1 MKRKD
6 MITEQR
12 NDKKKM
18 KMTFSK
24 TLLSALA
31 ALTMFTA
38 LAAQTSPAKM
48 ELQPNQRMLAY
59 NTTDDYESEGAGFD
73 VTGTVMPCIYITD
86 AMTEKFVGSQIKA
99 IRFAVTKPVGKAT
112 VFIREVKADGSF
124 GSADLA
130 SQEIAETAEGW
141 NLVTLD
147 HPLTIV
153 QGQRYFV
160 GYKFR
165 NTNSLFAIGV
175 VKPYVEHSSYCYG
188 RLSVNGIG
196 LYIMPETTGTLC
208 IQAIVEGDFATTD
221 VVVSDLT
228 CDTYTEQKG
237 QLAYTFRAINY
248 SSEPADIVYSV
259 AIDDKEVT
267 TVSGSQG
274 LAPSASEDISGR
286 LTLPA
291 ETEGGTHRLTVS
303 AKTVD
308 GSPFS
313 GSSYSQA
320 TTTFA
325 VLAQVFSRQKHIV
338 EHLTST
344 SCTYCPWG
352 DEMLTM
358 LEQYNPDVARISV
371 HATQNNNY
379 PDPFVTDVSNTINS
393 YLGMT
398 GWPSASFNRYPGFL
412 GDDGL
417 TSTIAYYEDSR
428 DQMAQQIGNMLNVM
442 SSELPTVA
450 EINLQTELDGRMA
463 KVNVSGRLAKGY
475 EQIIPSASLFVC
487 VVEDQLVASQLNTG
501 TWINDYEHNNVLRRY
516 VSSVYGD
523 RLSATDD
530 DTYEK
535 SYTFALDPEWN
546 ADNLR
551 IVAFVAPRA
560 GSSTMVI
567 NNGEAVSL
575 GQSYSDISSAL
586 KAGSNMQNR
595 VYDLQGRCVGNSLST
610 VSPLKP
616 GLYIINGKKVMKT
629 SK

>member
-1 MKRKD
+1 
-6 MITEQR
+6 MIIR
-12 NDKKKM
+12 
-18 KMTFSK
+18 K
-24 TLLSALA
+24 TLLSVLT
-31 ALTMFTA
+31 ALTMLTA
-38 LAAQTSPAKM
+38 ASAQTSPAKM
-48 ELQPNQRMLAY
+48 ELEPNQRMLAY

-73 VTGTVMPCIYITD
+73 VTGTVMPCIYISD
-86 AMTEKFVGSQIKA
+86 AMTEKFVGSQITA

-112 VFIREVKADGSF
+112 VFIREVNADGTF

-147 HPLTIV
+147 KPLTIV

-175 VKPYVEHSSYCYG
+175 VKPYVENSSYCYG
-188 RLSVNGIG
+188 RLSANGIG
-196 LYIMPETTGTLC
+196 LYVMPESTGTLC

-221 VVVSDLT
+221 VVVSGLV
-228 CDTYTEQKG
+228 CDTYTELKG

-248 SSEPADIVYSV
+248 GSEPADIVYSV
-259 AIDDKEVT
+259 AIDGQEVT
-267 TVSGSQG
+267 TVSGRPG
-274 LAPSASEDISGR
+274 LAPSASEDISSQ

-303 AKTVD
+303 TKTVD
-308 GSPFS
+308 GMPFD

-325 VLAQVFSRQKHIV
+325 VLSQVFDRQKHIV

-358 LEQYNPDVARISV
+358 LEDYNTDVARISV
-371 HATQNNNY
+371 HATQNLSY
-379 PDPFVTDVSNTINS
+379 PDPFVTDVATTINN

-412 GDDGL
+412 GGDGL
-417 TSTIAYYEDSR
+417 TNTIAYYEDAR
-428 DQMAQQIGNMLNVM
+428 EQTAQQIGNMLKVM
-442 SSELPTVA
+442 SSELPTVVD
-450 EINLQTELDGRMA
+450 ISLQTELDGRTA

-475 EQIIPSASLFVC
+475 EQIVPSASLFVC
-487 VVEDQLVASQLNTG
+487 VVEDHLVAPQLNTG
-501 TWINDYEHNNVLRRY
+501 TWVNDYEHNNVLRRY

-523 RLSATDD
+523 PLYSSDGA
-530 DTYEK
+530 TYEK
-535 SYTFALDPEWN
+535 SYSFALDPEWN

-560 GSSTMVI
+560 GSMTMVI
-567 NNGEAVSL
+567 NNGETIAL
-575 GQSYSDISSAL
+575 GQSYNDISSAL
-586 KAGSNMQNR
+586 KADNDMQSNI
-595 VYDLQGRCVGNSLST
+595 YDLQGRRVSNSSAQASL
-610 VSPLKP
+610 LKP